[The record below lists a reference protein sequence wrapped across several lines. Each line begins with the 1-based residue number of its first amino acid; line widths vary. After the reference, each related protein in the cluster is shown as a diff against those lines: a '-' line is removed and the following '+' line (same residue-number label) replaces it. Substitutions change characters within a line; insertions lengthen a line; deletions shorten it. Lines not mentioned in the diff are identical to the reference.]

1 MAFEEVTG
9 DEEPKMTRFQ
19 AAEARTDFVRPSEAI
34 PAPVDREGI
43 SLITN
48 EQLGAIIGRS
58 KGTSRHLSYSGLPQ
72 YKKKGE
78 EWDDKNSRTFYSL
91 GEVVKHLR
99 GRLKAEPHLQD
110 MHDKIKAVHLD
121 ESARVTKERAA
132 TGEAFDI
139 NNQPH
144 PGNKEVR
151 LESFPNG
158 RPFTVDAPDLP
169 NKELMATGYS
179 SDLTNPRKHGHMKV
193 VEPTIR
199 ESRSQRRA
207 KR

>member
-9 DEEPKMTRFQ
+9 DEKPKLSLIQ
-19 AAEARTDFVRPSEAI
+19 SALARTDFVRPSRET
-34 PAPVDREGI
+34 PNPVDRDGI
-43 SLITN
+43 SFVTN

-58 KGTSRHLSYSGLPQ
+58 KGTSRHLSYSGFPQ
-72 YKKKGE
+72 YKKKE
-78 EWDDKNSRTFYSL
+78 EDWNDKNSRTFYSL
-91 GEVVKHLR
+91 GEVVKHLK
-99 GRLKAEPHLQD
+99 GRLKNEPHLQD
-110 MHDKIKAVHLD
+110 MHDRVKEAHLS
-121 ESARVTKERAA
+121 ELARVTKERKE
-132 TGEAFDI
+132 TGQAFDI

-144 PGNKEVR
+144 PANKNIR
-151 LESFPNG
+151 LESFPSG

-193 VEPTIR
+193 VQPTRR

-207 KR
+207 KK